1 MEITTRSRLIG
12 CVGIGL
18 LGVAALPGAALA
30 QDGGVAVSRERTV
43 LNRYCVRCHNER
55 LRTADLTLDAADV
68 DHVSEAPEIWEKVVR
83 KLRTRAM
90 PPATETRRPSEAD
103 YDSLASTLEA
113 ALDRAAVADPRPGRP
128 TIHRLNRT
136 EYANAI
142 RDLFSLEIDATTF
155 LPADSKGEGGFTNN
169 ADALS
174 ITPVLLERYL
184 SAAARVGRLAIGDVA
199 RPPGVETYRLSRLM
213 RQDVR
218 VDENLPFGSRGGTV
232 VLHNFPRDGE
242 YLIKVRMQVSRQGG
256 ENIRALNEENVV
268 DVRIDGTRVGQ
279 FTIGGAGG
287 SSYVGDPD
295 AAERPE
301 IDARTADDHMEV
313 RIPVKAGPHQ
323 VAVSFVKN
331 RSALPEG
338 VGPSQWPIASYAYDS
353 GSRGIVP
360 MAVDT
365 VQIGGPYG
373 GVTPKETPSRQ
384 RIFVCRP
391 VTSQEEA
398 PCARTIVSSLARRAF
413 RRTVGEADVAAL
425 LTFYEAGRAEAG
437 FDGGIR
443 RAIEAMLVDPEFL
456 FRIETDPPNAT
467 ADSVHRVSDVEFA
480 SRLSF
485 FLWSSIPDDELLDL
499 ATEGR
504 LGDAVV
510 VEQQVRRMLRDDRAR
525 AFVENFFG
533 EWLLVKNVEAS
544 KPDGVQFPEF
554 DDNLREAFKRE
565 TALFLESQLRE
576 DSSALE
582 LLSADYTF
590 LNERLAKHYGIPNVY
605 GSQFRRVSL
614 RDERRHGLL
623 GQGSVLMVTSYPA
636 RTSPVLRGKYLLDN
650 FFGAPPPPPPPNVDT
665 DLSQGEGDKPRSLR
679 DRLEQHR
686 RNPVCAGCHARMDP
700 LGFSLENFD
709 AVGAWRTSD
718 AGTTIDPSGRL
729 VDGTVIDGVAG
740 LRKVLLDRPETFVT
754 ALTEKLLTYALGRG
768 LSHHDAPAVRQ
779 IVRRAAVN
787 DYSWSSLILELVTST
802 PFQFRM
808 SS

>member
-1 MEITTRSRLIG
+1 MEATTRSRLIG

-18 LGVAALPGAALA
+18 LAAAALPDAALA
-30 QDGGVAVSRERTV
+30 QDGGVAVSRARTV
-43 LNRYCVRCHNER
+43 LNEYCVQCHNER
-55 LRTADLTLDAADV
+55 LRTAELALDTADV
-68 DHVSEAPEIWEKVVR
+68 DHVSEAIEIWEKVVR

-90 PPATETRRPSEAD
+90 PPSGNRRPSEAD
-103 YDSLASTLEA
+103 YESLTSTLEA
-113 ALDRAAVADPRPGRP
+113 ALDRVAAANPRPGRP

-142 RDLFSLEIDATTF
+142 RDLFSLEIDTATL

-174 ITPVLLERYL
+174 MSPVLLERYL
-184 SAAARVGRLAIGDVA
+184 SAAARVSRLAIGDVA
-199 RPPGVETYRLSRLM
+199 RPPGVETYRLSRLL

-218 VDENLPFGSRGGTV
+218 VDEELPFGSRGGTV
-232 VLHNFPRDGE
+232 FLHNFPRDGE
-242 YLIKVRMQVSRQGG
+242 YLIKVRMQRSRQGG
-256 ENIRALNEENVV
+256 ENVRGLDKENVV
-268 DVRIDGTRVGQ
+268 DVRIDGRGVAQ
-279 FTIGGAGG
+279 FTIGGSGG
-287 SSYVGDPD
+287 SSYGAPNTAEQPD
-295 AAERPE
+295 TPR
-301 IDARTADDHMEV
+301 DYARTADDHMEV
-313 RIPVKAGPHQ
+313 RIPVTAGPHK

-338 VGPSQWPIASYAYDS
+338 VGPGQWPIASYAYDT
-353 GSRGIVP
+353 GIRGIVP
-360 MAVDT
+360 MAVDF

-373 GVTPKETPSRQ
+373 GATPKETPSRQ

-391 VTSQEEA
+391 VISQEEA
-398 PCARTIVSSLARRAF
+398 PCARAIVSSLARRAF
-413 RRTVGEADVAAL
+413 RRTVGEADVASL

-437 FDGGIR
+437 FDAGIR
-443 RAIEAMLVDPEFL
+443 RAIEALLVDPEFL
-456 FRIETDPPNAT
+456 FRIETAPPNVT
-467 ADSVHRVSDVEFA
+467 ADAIYRVSDVELA

-504 LGDAVV
+504 LGDAAMA
-510 VEQQVRRMLRDDRAR
+510 ERQVRRMLRDDRAR
-525 AFVENFFG
+525 ALVENFFS
-533 EWLLVKNVEAS
+533 EWLLVKNVEAW
-544 KPDGVQFPEF
+544 KPDGLRFPAF
-554 DDNLREAFKRE
+554 DDDLREAFQRE

-576 DSSALE
+576 DRSVLE

-590 LNERLAKHYGIPNVY
+590 LNERLAKHYGLPDVY
-605 GSQFRRVSL
+605 GPQFRRVRL

-636 RTSPVLRGKYLLDN
+636 RTSPVLRGKFLLDS
-650 FFGAPPPPPPPNVDT
+650 FFGTPPPPPPNVDT
-665 DLSQGEGDKPRSLR
+665 DLSQGEGDKRQSLR
-679 DRLEQHR
+679 ERLEQHR
-686 RNPVCAGCHARMDP
+686 RNPVCASCHVRMDP
-700 LGFSLENFD
+700 LGFALENFD

-718 AGTTIDPSGRL
+718 AGMTIDSSGRL

-754 ALTEKLLTYALGRG
+754 AITEKLLTYALGRG
-768 LSHHDAPAVRQ
+768 LSHHDAPTVRK

-802 PFQFRM
+802 PFQFSM